1 MSERLTTPEV
11 DAALNETYEALGVT
25 RAGLAGL
32 REVARSVASLRADAR
47 LGAALRAVLAGL
59 ASQGAGVLSIFEADG
74 GFGADVTIHD
84 GTTLLRTPDVA
95 PLVALLAARTP
106 IPETEER

>member
-47 LGAALRAVLAGL
+47 LGAALREAL
-59 ASQGAGVLSIFEADG
+59 ASAPANSLHIWLPGCEVTMWGETPSGAS
-74 GFGADVTIHD
+74 T
-84 GTTLLRTPDVA
+84 TTLYNDATRALS
-95 PLVALLAARTP
+95 ALLAARTP
-106 IPETEER
+106 TPETEER

>member
-47 LGAALRAVLAGL
+47 LGAALREALATCDRVGDSLEIDPFALEAWRMTDHGATSQETDATRAL
-59 ASQGAGVLSIFEADG
+59 A
-74 GFGADVTIHD
+74 
-84 GTTLLRTPDVA
+84 
-95 PLVALLAARTP
+95 ALLAARTP
-106 IPETEER
+106 TPETEER

>member
-32 REVARSVASLRADAR
+32 REVARSVASLHADAR
-47 LGAALRAVLAGL
+47 LGAALREALATVTESCAL
-59 ASQGAGVLSIFEADG
+59 
-74 GFGADVTIHD
+74 TIHT
-84 GTTLLRTPDVA
+84 GP
-95 PLVALLAARTP
+95 PLSVSIIWPNNRKSYTQQADALAALLAARTP
-106 IPETEER
+106 TPETEER